1 MLYHFPTICK
11 WYLTICSFAE
21 RGSIIINNYAFQIKD
36 CDLATPLK
44 IVYISK
50 SISVY
55 EKGMIRN
62 IDNMYIIFR
71 GVAKSK
77 SFIWTTQFLIF
88 NEVSN
93 FLLILYFHALF
104 TSQANICKRC
114 TSILFYLY
122 RLQYIIRITTKKS
135 RIPICSGMAN
145 SFRFEPVPIPV
156 PVPVPDWFRSGL
168 KKRSGRF
175 LVSWDLR
182 HRGFWL
188 KCALKVH
195 ICRNFHS

>member
-21 RGSIIINNYAFQIKD
+21 RGSIIINNYEFQIKD
-36 CDLATPLK
+36 CDLATPLI
-44 IVYISK
+44 IVNISK

-71 GVAKSK
+71 GVAKSPAKSK

-93 FLLILYFHALF
+93 FLLILYFHTLF

-156 PVPVPDWFRSGL
+156 PVPVPDWFRSGF
-168 KKRSGRF
+168 KKTFRS
-175 LVSWDLR
+175 VS
-182 HRGFWL
+182 
-188 KCALKVH
+188 
-195 ICRNFHS
+195 S